1 MRVQRQFSYSY
12 PACCRENLFRFRTGI
27 TNHNAFVGKTGSIHE
42 RSPPGVR
49 RNRKVLVLSHP
60 ILGQSDHS
68 EGETL
73 FATTFNNLCLPGVLQ
88 DLMNIHYYSS
98 MSFKIIISHHI
109 SLGIIWR
116 NETTWQIYIFEL
128 FNVYLRNIFR
138 SCSLRNTVPVLM
150 GLLTESQVA

>member
-1 MRVQRQFSYSY
+1 M
-12 PACCRENLFRFRTGI
+12 
-27 TNHNAFVGKTGSIHE
+27 
-42 RSPPGVR
+42 
-49 RNRKVLVLSHP
+49 LVLPHP

-73 FATTFNNLCLPGVLQ
+73 FATTSNNLRLPSVLQ
-88 DLMNIHYYSS
+88 DLMNIHYSS

-116 NETTWQIYIFEL
+116 NETTWQMYIFEF

-138 SCSLRNTVPVLM
+138 PCSLRNTAPVLM
-150 GLLTESQVA
+150 GFLTESQEA